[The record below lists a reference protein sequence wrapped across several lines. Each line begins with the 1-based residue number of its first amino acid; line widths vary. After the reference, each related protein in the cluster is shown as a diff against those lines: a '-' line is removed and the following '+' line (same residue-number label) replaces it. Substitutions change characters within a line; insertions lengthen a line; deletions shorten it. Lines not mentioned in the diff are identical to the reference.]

1 MFTNHTVLCAAT
13 GEAMAEVMIDGAAKT
28 TDISQL
34 DPARF
39 VGRRGKLWG

>member
-1 MFTNHTVLCAAT
+1 MLCLCAAT
-13 GEAMAEVMIDGAAKT
+13 GEAMAEIMVDGAAKT

-39 VGRRGKLWG
+39 VGRRGKVWG